1 MKFSRYDV
9 VGLVLLVLAF
19 GLLTHGVEA
28 LNRTNAQ
35 DRVYDRVLDALAQDD
50 MAETHSLTREF
61 IAKAPND
68 DPRLRQ
74 IMGFAHEAAARE
86 AVRLVH
92 DGDTKGAERLLSA
105 LDDLERASHRISEP

>member
-9 VGLVLLVLAF
+9 VGLVLLVLAL
-19 GLLTHGVEA
+19 GLLAHGVEA

-35 DRVYDRVLDALAQDD
+35 DRVYDRVLGALAQDD
-50 MAETHSLTREF
+50 MAVTHSLARKY
-61 IAKAPND
+61 IAMAPND

-74 IMGFAHEAAARE
+74 IVDFAHEAAARE

-92 DGDTKGAERLLSA
+92 DGDTEGAERLLSA
-105 LDDLERASHRISEP
+105 LDDLEPASHQISEP